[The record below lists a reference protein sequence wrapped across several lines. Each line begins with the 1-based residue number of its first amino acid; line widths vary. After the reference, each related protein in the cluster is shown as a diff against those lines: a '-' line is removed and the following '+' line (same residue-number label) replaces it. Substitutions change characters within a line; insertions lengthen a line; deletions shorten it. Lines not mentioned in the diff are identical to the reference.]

1 MAQPAI
7 SSGSDHTRSTAD
19 KEEEIKQ
26 RETLAKRVCTH
37 HKTLPRVESRSLC
50 LLYESVEFCM
60 TAYKILNATG
70 LEYTIL
76 NATGTYLV

>member
-50 LLYESVEFCM
+50 LLYESVEF
-60 TAYKILNATG
+60 
-70 LEYTIL
+70 
-76 NATGTYLV
+76 V